1 MKKKSFIV
9 IVILLIAIIL
19 GLCVFIAYD
28 KNLFGIKGEK
38 KESSNTVEKKD
49 DASKTKDVSNDFD
62 LEQAEQLLT
71 KFGFNEEIGCFS
83 SKIYDSYYSDDYKQ
97 IVVLNNA
104 FNNNEL
110 KTHKKCS
117 EVYSSDK
124 YSEERKAYEG
134 DYGVCY
140 EEHGTSIIAYEDA
153 NKIYNELYG
162 IDMPKKGVNSGSLSG
177 MYYKFYDY
185 IESLDSFAI
194 IECGG
199 CGGACGTNGNE
210 FFDINK
216 LRTAYTK
223 DNSLIIEVY
232 HDILEFKPA
241 VDRDGEYKYVS
252 TTKNRNI
259 KLSSKNV
266 DDAKQEIEEKY
277 LDKLDIYEVEF
288 SKKDGNYIFK
298 SLTKKLS

>member
-19 GLCVFIAYD
+19 GLCAYIAYD

-38 KESSNTVEKKD
+38 KESNTVEKKD
-49 DASKTKDVSNDFD
+49 DKTTKGASEDFD

-97 IVVLNNA
+97 IVALNNA
-104 FNNNEL
+104 FEREDL
-110 KTHKKCS
+110 KTQKKCS
-117 EVYSSDK
+117 EVYSQDK
-124 YSEERKAYEG
+124 YNNESKSYKS
-134 DYGVCY
+134 DYGVCTD
-140 EEHGTSIIAYEDA
+140 EHGTSIISYEDV
-153 NKIYNELYG
+153 NKIYKEMYG
-162 IDMPKKGVNSGSLSG
+162 LDMPKKGVNSTSVSG
-177 MYYKFYDY
+177 LYYKFYDY

-199 CGGACGTNGNE
+199 CGGGCGTNGNE

-216 LRTAYTK
+216 LKSAYTK
-223 DNSLIIEVY
+223 GDSLIIEVY
-232 HDILEFKPA
+232 HDILEFKTA

-252 TTKNRNI
+252 TTKNWNI

-266 DDAKQEIEEKY
+266 DDAKQEIEEKH
-277 LDKLDIYEVEF
+277 LDKLDVYEVEF